1 MVCSSALE
9 RLIHVVP
16 KVCALWEQD
25 GFEAYVNGLVFDSRD
40 GQRQGLPADVQ
51 AELMFL
57 VELRIAKRA
66 LTWSEAAGL
75 PFREVFLQYL
85 EKAQKTSVVESRA
98 GDAWADPHARQS
110 LSLAL
115 YGKWVTAM
123 REGRDPAQVR
133 SLRAAAEKNDP
144 GARNVPECAL
154 NFPPMKFVADALDGL
169 GNARRRDPTQHDC

>member
-1 MVCSSALE
+1 MPDEEPHPTGVKSQAMDPLTRHGPPNMVCSSALE

-98 GDAWADPHARQS
+98 GDAW
-110 LSLAL
+110 
-115 YGKWVTAM
+115 
-123 REGRDPAQVR
+123 
-133 SLRAAAEKNDP
+133 
-144 GARNVPECAL
+144 
-154 NFPPMKFVADALDGL
+154 
-169 GNARRRDPTQHDC
+169 